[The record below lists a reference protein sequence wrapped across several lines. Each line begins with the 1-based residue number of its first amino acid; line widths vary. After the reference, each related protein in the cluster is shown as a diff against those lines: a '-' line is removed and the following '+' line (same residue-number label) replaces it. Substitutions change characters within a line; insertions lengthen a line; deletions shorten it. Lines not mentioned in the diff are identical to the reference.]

1 MILPRQR
8 QQGSIWSRRI
18 TWFIEITHPSYI
30 ILSSLWLLSNKYI
43 RNISQGAF
51 SYFLPFA
58 IPAKHLASVVLAH
71 LSWVRSVLGP
81 PTKTSLAFEGS
92 IRDRRTSFMRSAYE
106 PYEIV
111 KCLSYI
117 GRLPRWSL
125 KKSALQ
131 FSCKCFSL
139 SENVTPIFQEAHEI
153 FLVLQYWSSVAGI
166 PDFNGMGADLVEG
179 FVSPVWFQNVKQ
191 P

>member
-1 MILPRQR
+1 MKSPHHVVHRDHSPFLHYSLFTGASFKQIHQKYFPRSLQLFLALR
-8 QQGSIWSRRI
+8 HTYETPCERG
-18 TWFIEITHPSYI
+18 PS
-30 ILSSLWLLSNKYI
+30 
-43 RNISQGAF
+43 
-51 SYFLPFA
+51 P
-58 IPAKHLASVVLAH
+58 P

-92 IRDRRTSFMRSAYE
+92 IRDRRTSFMRLAHE